1 MDGSWSIVLF
11 ERAKQPEKTVMNIS
25 LAKSF
30 SLCIVA
36 TLALQGCSTMFGP
49 KKELKN
55 IGGVALEATSGI
67 DPDVTPFVL
76 EVVEEMND
84 GERLIVKG
92 RVLPKSS
99 WPADSVVVRLAALD
113 RSGQRKVSYHKMS
126 DILQAQPEGTPATL
140 TLEKGVAQTFSLA
153 IPVAGVTSYQLEVL
167 WGKDAEPFA
176 GSPKTPATET
186 KQFLALRNMEVHRLP
201 GESCN
206 TPDECLVTFTI
217 TGELFNSGSSIVK
230 DVVIVAGFGQPLNLD
245 LPSQILENEK
255 RVEVP
260 NLRLAPGGTKRFKIS
275 LEKLVPPTAQVAP
288 QPVVRIASF
297 RSE

>member
-1 MDGSWSIVLF
+1 MEARRSYYSRGLIK
-11 ERAKQPEKTVMNIS
+11 AQKTVMKIS
-25 LAKSF
+25 LSKSL
-30 SLCIVA
+30 SLFVVA
-36 TLALQGCSTMFGP
+36 TLALQGCSGIFGP
-49 KKELKN
+49 KNELKN

-76 EVVEEMND
+76 EVVDEQND
-84 GERLIVKG
+84 GQRLVVKG

-99 WPADSVVVRLAALD
+99 WPADAVVVRLAALD

-126 DILQAQPEGTPATL
+126 DILQDQPQGAPAAL
-140 TLEKGVAQTFSLA
+140 TLQKGVAQTFSLA
-153 IPVAGVTSYQLEVL
+153 IPVQGVTSYQLEVL

-176 GSPKTPATET
+176 GSPTAPVKEN

-201 GESCN
+201 GGSCS
-206 TPDECLVTFTI
+206 TPDECVVTFTI
-217 TGELFNSGSSIVK
+217 TGEMFNSGSSIVK
-230 DVVIVAGFGQPLNLD
+230 DVVIVAGFGTPPNLD
-245 LPSQILENEK
+245 LPTQILENEK